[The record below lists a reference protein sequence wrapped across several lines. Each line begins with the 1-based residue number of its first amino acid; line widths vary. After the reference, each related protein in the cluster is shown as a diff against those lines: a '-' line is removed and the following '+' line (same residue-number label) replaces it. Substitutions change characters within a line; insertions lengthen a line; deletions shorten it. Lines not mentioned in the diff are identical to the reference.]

1 MAREEFSSK
10 ADLLKAAE
18 AAVTTPSG
26 PSPEPRR
33 QGGTRWSFVGVGLLA
48 VALTGGWVLGTR
60 PEWVFPPAPTVES
73 PEVTVASMRMVLV
86 RERQR
91 VERYRQEHG
100 RLPQTL
106 AEAGGHLPNVE
117 IAHDAD
123 GGYLLRAVEGA
134 TALELHSS
142 ETLETFLGNSLQ
154 VLLNA
159 RREP

>member
-1 MAREEFSSK
+1 MASEELSSK
-10 ADLLKAAE
+10 ADLLQAAE
-18 AAVTTPSG
+18 AAVSREVPGERARPSR
-26 PSPEPRR
+26 P
-33 QGGTRWSFVGVGLLA
+33 QTRWGLVSGGLLA
-48 VALTGGWVLGTR
+48 IALTAGWVLGTR
-60 PEWVFPPAPTVES
+60 PEWVFPPPPAVES

-106 AEAGGHLPNVE
+106 AEAGGQLPNVE

-123 GGYLLRAVEGA
+123 GGYLLRATEGSM
-134 TALELHSS
+134 ALELHSS
-142 ETLETFLGNSLQ
+142 EALETFLGNSLQ